1 MRIFQCF
8 ICKGNFKT
16 NMDPCMHYEEDEM
29 DDQGEVSLCDSCSK
43 EMQDRI
49 KIKKLENEV
58 SKKFFNCRNN
68 I

>member
-1 MRIFQCF
+1 
-8 ICKGNFKT
+8 
-16 NMDPCMHYEEDEM
+16 
-29 DDQGEVSLCDSCSK
+29 
-43 EMQDRI
+43 MQDRI